1 MNLSTSKPFNEQR
14 SDPNSK
20 KTQAGWLVVHDAPLT
35 FSGAMRPANS
45 DYSKPDDGA
54 PGTNSDQDEM
64 PYAWEE
70 ETYLSNRHDLHLA
83 KEKGAPS

>member
-1 MNLSTSKPFNEQR
+1 MNLSTPKPFSEQR

-20 KTQAGWLVVHDAPLT
+20 KTQAGWLVVHDAPLP
-35 FSGAMRPANS
+35 FPGALRPTNS
-45 DYSKPDDGA
+45 DYGKTDDGA

-64 PYAWEE
+64 PYAWGEE
-70 ETYLSNRHDLHLA
+70 SRLSNWHDLHLA